1 MAMRSMVNIGKA
13 PNIKWRFTANSLLTP
28 SSVVEPDGSVRTV
41 KYTADKKNGF
51 QAQVYHNG
59 KIVEHGNTG
68 SGGDD
73 DHSGDASHESS
84 QQVGTEGAYQVQHDY
99 QGSHSMEQGNHYK
112 DGSNSL
118 SQGKSSSEEG
128 YDHTE
133 EDDEEGDEGDD
144 DEEEGDDEE

>member
-1 MAMRSMVNIGKA
+1 M
-13 PNIKWRFTANSLLTP
+13 
-28 SSVVEPDGSVRTV
+28 

-68 SGGDD
+68 SAGD

-84 QQVGTEGAYQVQHDY
+84 QHVGTEGAYQVQHDY
-99 QGSHSMEQGNHYK
+99 QGSHSMEAGNHYK

-118 SQGKSSSEEG
+118 GQAKSSSEEG
-128 YDHTE
+128 YDHTDEE
-133 EDDEEGDEGDD
+133 EDDGEEGDDD
-144 DEEEGDDEE
+144 DEEEGDDED